1 MAFFYEEIG
10 MDFRIHESDYKYC
23 SACNEYHF
31 HECYEFYYLTE
42 GSVFYHIGDSVY
54 SIEKG
59 DAVFIPPN
67 VSHRTSSNN
76 DERHKRILM
85 YINPEYIK
93 DFIKS
98 DSNMNSFFYKTNNIK
113 LNQKEKNFTEFVLDK
128 IIEEFSKTP
137 KHNETSIKS
146 YLAAL
151 FLSLNDCVKNSENIE
166 AKSISE
172 RMNNI
177 IEYINKNFAS
187 EITLSTLSK
196 EFYLHPSYIS
206 NMIKKNL
213 GVTFIEYLNK
223 IRIQKSIKLLLTTDY
238 KIEDISDM
246 CGFSSSSRYCK
257 IFASYVSVSPTK
269 YRKINEKND

>member
-67 VSHRTSSNN
+67 VSHRTSSNK

-98 DSNMNSFFYKTNNIK
+98 ESNMNSFFYKTNNIK
-113 LNQKEKNFTEFVLDK
+113 LNQK
-128 IIEEFSKTP
+128 
-137 KHNETSIKS
+137 
-146 YLAAL
+146 
-151 FLSLNDCVKNSENIE
+151 
-166 AKSISE
+166 
-172 RMNNI
+172 
-177 IEYINKNFAS
+177 
-187 EITLSTLSK
+187 
-196 EFYLHPSYIS
+196 
-206 NMIKKNL
+206 
-213 GVTFIEYLNK
+213 
-223 IRIQKSIKLLLTTDY
+223 
-238 KIEDISDM
+238 
-246 CGFSSSSRYCK
+246 
-257 IFASYVSVSPTK
+257 
-269 YRKINEKND
+269 